1 MVSVSSS
8 QPNATQCS
16 EFESQKIEKK
26 IYSFSLAD
34 FYLIIIF
41 SSFIALPSI
50 FLLKKLKLLLFDH
63 SNGIAFSLVRG
74 KPGHQLSK
82 RRNSILLRGKII
94 YYRPVSANR
103 FIKTCSTPCKVGEK
117 ARTFIFWG
125 YYVSRKAART
135 TLNLNGWFLVFVFRE
150 DFYHEIFS
158 NSLNNTLTPWFYK
171 WFMLT
176 IL

>member
-1 MVSVSSS
+1 MLGVRVSENRKV
-8 QPNATQCS
+8 
-16 EFESQKIEKK
+16 FLFF
-26 IYSFSLAD
+26 FSRRFLP
-34 FYLIIIF
+34 YHYF
-41 SSFIALPSI
+41 SSFIALQSI

-63 SNGIAFSLVRG
+63 SNWIAFSLVRG

-82 RRNSILLRGKII
+82 RRNSILLRGKIM

-125 YYVSRKAART
+125 YYVLRKAART

-150 DFYHEIFS
+150 DFCGFS
-158 NSLNNTLTPWFYK
+158 LVEAVAVLCHRACQSVSK
-171 WFMLT
+171 
-176 IL
+176 